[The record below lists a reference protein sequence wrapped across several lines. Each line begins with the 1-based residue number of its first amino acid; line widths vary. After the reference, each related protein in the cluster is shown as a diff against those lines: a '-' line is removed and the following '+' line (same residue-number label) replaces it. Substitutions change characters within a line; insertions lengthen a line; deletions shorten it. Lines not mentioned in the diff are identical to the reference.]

1 MNQAK
6 TNPLKYIAIAS
17 SFLLLGTFLSPIL
30 TCGDSQSNNPLQ
42 LKADSTDKLSPAQL
56 QAVTLEDAFQ
66 EVFEKASPSVVSIAT
81 ERRVNRRQGFPSTG
95 DPFFDHLFGR
105 QGLGGGK
112 VIQEIQNGLGSGIIL
127 NDEGYIL
134 TNHHVI
140 DGMDKLTVKLRNKN
154 KYNAKLIGTDATIDV
169 ALLKIEAPK
178 SELVPIRIGNS
189 DKVKVGNWAIAIGAP
204 LGLEYSFTV
213 GVVSAVQRGG
223 IDESGLAYIQTDTAI
238 NQGNSGG
245 PLLNI
250 KGEVIGINRMILSQS
265 GGSEGIGLTIPINEA
280 KRVAEQLKTDGRV
293 SRPWIGVSLSPIN
306 KEIADQL
313 GLSSTEGAVVVERL
327 GNSPA
332 AKAGLRPSDVIIEI
346 DGKPIKSPSDVQ
358 AVIASSKIGKRIE
371 IKIIRNKNEVLTTIT
386 PEQKPN

>member
-1 MNQAK
+1 MNQTK
-6 TNPLKYIAIAS
+6 SNQFKFIAIAS
-17 SFLLLGTFLSPIL
+17 TFLLLGTFLSPIL
-30 TCGDSQSNNPLQ
+30 TCGDSHSNNPLQ
-42 LKADSTDKLSPAQL
+42 LNADATDKLSPAQT
-56 QAVTLEDAFQ
+56 QAIAMEDAFQ
-66 EVFEKASPSVVSIAT
+66 EVFEKVAPSVVSIAT
-81 ERRVNRRQGFPSTG
+81 ERRVNRRQGAPLTG

-154 KYNAKLIGTDATIDV
+154 KFNAKLIGSDSTMDV
-169 ALLKIEAPK
+169 ALLKIDAPK
-178 SELVPIRIGNS
+178 SELTPIRIGNS

-223 IDESGLAYIQTDTAI
+223 IDESGLSYIQTDTAI

-250 KGEVIGINRMILSQS
+250 RGEVIGINRMILSQS

-280 KRVAEQLKTDGRV
+280 KRIAEQLKVDGKV
-293 SRPWIGVSLSPIN
+293 TRPWIGVSLAPIT
-306 KEIADQL
+306 KEAAEQL
-313 GLSSTEGAVVVERL
+313 GLKSTEGAIVMERVV
-327 GNSPA
+327 NSPA
-332 AKAGLRPSDVIIEI
+332 QKAGLRSYDVITEI
-346 DGKPIKSPSDVQ
+346 DGKEVKTPSDVQ
-358 AVIASSKIGKRIE
+358 VAIAGSKIGKRIE
-371 IKIIRNKNEVLTTIT
+371 IKIIRNKNEILTAIT